1 MRRVN
6 IALIGLTFVLIT
18 TATSQTESAASPAD
32 IFFLD
37 LGIVIEPATGN
48 ETYSRLVEAP
58 SKEVQIQIKK
68 VKSGTVYMAA
78 SKEMLAALER
88 IQRRMDDLET
98 SFQKEITGL
107 REENK
112 ELRVMLAE
120 FTAPP
125 LPEPERPPVMLA
137 DVSGDLGI
145 LADMTAVAEL
155 PVVQVPPPVK
165 LPPSAIVQKQRQ
177 KFDQT
182 AYLSA
187 VFAYEREDYQQA
199 LEYFMRLALEQ
210 ANPRTRS
217 NILYWIADSY
227 QHLGDYEQA
236 LANLDKLLQSA
247 NASRIDDAL
256 IKKGLLY
263 RKMGQEEL
271 ALAAFQ
277 QVVNNY
283 PDSEYLRLA
292 RMELRKAELIP

>member
-1 MRRVN
+1 MRRVS
-6 IALIGLTFVLIT
+6 IALIGLTFGLIT
-18 TATSQTESAASPAD
+18 TATSQTESATSAAD

-78 SKEMLAALER
+78 SKEMLAALDR
-88 IQRRMDDLET
+88 IQRRMDNLET

-107 REENK
+107 RNENK

-125 LPEPERPPVMLA
+125 LPEPERPSIMLA

-165 LPPSAIVQKQRQ
+165 LPPSPVTQKQ
-177 KFDQT
+177 KTFDQAT
-182 AYLSA
+182 YLSA
-187 VFAYEREDYQQA
+187 VFAYEREDYQKA
-199 LEYFMRLALEQ
+199 LEYFTRLARDQ
-210 ANPRTRS
+210 ADPRTLS
-217 NILYWIADSY
+217 NILYWMADSY
-227 QHLGDYEQA
+227 QQLGDYQQA
-236 LANLDKLLQSA
+236 LEILDKLLQGA
-247 NASRIDDAL
+247 NVHRIDDAL

-263 RKMGQEEL
+263 RKTGQEEL